1 MQRRADLP
9 ERSRHTTRF
18 VWFLSYT
25 VREAH
30 EIPRETFE
38 VSFQTEPRRLRFVFM
53 TDIPG
58 PSHGQLTLLHTLNG
72 HEERVWHADWC
83 VCQGRVVLATC
94 SADRRI
100 ALWQV
105 PPDAG
110 APVLLETLDGSH
122 TGTVRHVAFSPDG
135 RLLASASF
143 DKTVVVWG
151 VARGGG
157 GDASDEAVDD
167 IVDNDD
173 DDGAFNESLPLTI
186 LEGHESEVKGVAW
199 NPNGG
204 MLATCGRDKTVWFW
218 EQSECGRGTDA
229 FLELDFEVI
238 DVKHGHTQDVKTVA
252 WDPSGEMLVS
262 VSYDDSIKVWRESED
277 TDEWVCAC
285 TVEHAHESTVWD
297 VRFVGDD
304 SVPAEAAAA
313 AGPSSRSPRSSQQM
327 HMVTCGDDRCV
338 KVWEVFQE
346 QAGDDFGSAST
357 VVRCVATLRG
367 LHDRPVYSVDVLR
380 RGDKLLVASGGGDD
394 SIVVVEVDVGGGVG
408 DGDGAGSSEVKAV
421 VPSAHA
427 QDVNCVRW
435 LPQMVGGGAGEMLTL
450 ASCGDDG
457 DVRLWGLLA

>member
-1 MQRRADLP
+1 
-9 ERSRHTTRF
+9 
-18 VWFLSYT
+18 
-25 VREAH
+25 
-30 EIPRETFE
+30 
-38 VSFQTEPRRLRFVFM
+38 M
-53 TDIPG
+53 TDIEG

-72 HEERVWHADWC
+72 HDERVWHCDWR

-105 PPDAG
+105 PPSPDAG

-151 VARGGG
+151 VARGSG
-157 GDASDEAVDD
+157 ASDDAVDD
-167 IVDNDD
+167 IVDDD
-173 DDGAFNESLPLTI
+173 DDGGAFNESLPLTI

-218 EQSECGRGTDA
+218 EQSGCGPGTDA

-304 SVPAEAAAA
+304 SVPAEAAAGS
-313 AGPSSRSPRSSQQM
+313 GPSSRSPRLPRSSRSSQPL
-327 HMVTCGDDRCV
+327 HVVTCGDDCCV

-346 QAGDDFGSAST
+346 QTGDDFGSAST

-408 DGDGAGSSEVKAV
+408 EGAGEGGSEVKAV
-421 VPSAHA
+421 VRSAHA

-435 LPQMVGGGAGEMLTL
+435 LPQMVGGGGGGGGMLML